1 MKLIIDFYKE
11 LDVLNLILFWGI
23 IIVITLL
30 LTFSIIMVNKNK
42 KLRQII
48 ATKYPKKISEDE
60 ELLNEYDED
69 LAIKKDVYDEEYE
82 KQNYS
87 QIVEEQENKSEANF
101 IHDYNES
108 KSEIETLPNIEIKE
122 NISNKYQE
130 INKEETI
137 KKDNSLDNTV
147 KIDDIDHKNTKEEIE
162 NNHKNQSFVAEE
174 YIMEYNTNKN
184 NQLDKYNVEIEKK
197 IEPVENIN
205 TPKQNVVTPTV
216 SKPYQKN
223 VLREMY
229 SNQTSPI
236 GITQKNIEKKQEIN
250 RAIDLNNNLNY
261 QKTEENNYIK
271 ENENRYIN
279 PIKKDTHL
287 VIDNN
292 RNNYEQKR
300 NYLRDVSQE
309 LNKANASSEIKRTS
323 YELKQEEEAI
333 ISFKELMEKKDSIQ
347 MIDEEEAIIS
357 IEELVKH
364 EKEKLYQITP
374 EEEDNKFVTELKKFR
389 NDL

>member
-48 ATKYPKKISEDE
+48 AAKYPKKISEDE
-60 ELLNEYDED
+60 ELLNEFDED

-82 KQNYS
+82 KQDYS
-87 QIVEEQENKSEANF
+87 QIVEEQENKSKANF
-101 IHDYNES
+101 IHDYNET
-108 KSEIETLPNIEIKE
+108 KTEIETLPNLEIKE

-130 INKEETI
+130 INKEENI

-147 KIDDIDHKNTKEEIE
+147 KIDDIDHKNIKEEIE

-174 YIMEYNTNKN
+174 YIMEYNTNKH
-184 NQLDKYNVEIEKK
+184 NQLDKYNEENEKK
-197 IEPVENIN
+197 LEPMENIN
-205 TPKQNVVTPTV
+205 IQKQDVVVQTV

-236 GITQKNIEKKQEIN
+236 GITQKNIEKRQEIN

-261 QKTEENNYIK
+261 QKNEENQYAK
-271 ENENRYIN
+271 ESENRYIN
-279 PIKKDTHL
+279 PVKKDTNL

-309 LNKANASSEIKRTS
+309 LNKANESSGIKRTS

-374 EEEDNKFVTELKKFR
+374 EEEDERFVNELKKFR

>member
-48 ATKYPKKISEDE
+48 AAKYPKKISEDE
-60 ELLNEYDED
+60 ELLNEFDED

-82 KQNYS
+82 KQDY
-87 QIVEEQENKSEANF
+87 QQVIEEQENKSEANF

-108 KSEIETLPNIEIKE
+108 KSEIKALPNIEIKE

-130 INKEETI
+130 INKEENI
-137 KKDNSLDNTV
+137 KIDNSLDNTV

-184 NQLDKYNVEIEKK
+184 NQLDKYNVENEKK

-205 TPKQNVVTPTV
+205 TPKQDVVMPTV

-250 RAIDLNNNLNY
+250 KAIDLNNNLNY

-292 RNNYEQKR
+292 RNNYEQNR

-309 LNKANASSEIKRTS
+309 LNKANASSDIKRTS

-374 EEEDNKFVTELKKFR
+374 EEEDERFVNELKKFR

>member
-48 ATKYPKKISEDE
+48 AAKYPKKISEDE

-82 KQNYS
+82 KQDYS
-87 QIVEEQENKSEANF
+87 KIVEEQENKSEANF
-101 IHDYNES
+101 IHDYNKS

-184 NQLDKYNVEIEKK
+184 NQLDKYNVETEKK

-261 QKTEENNYIK
+261 QKTEENNCIK

-309 LNKANASSEIKRTS
+309 LNKANASSDIKRTS

-374 EEEDNKFVTELKKFR
+374 EEEDERFVNELKKFR

>member
-48 ATKYPKKISEDE
+48 AEKYPKKISEDE
-60 ELLNEYDED
+60 ELLNEFDED
-69 LAIKKDVYDEEYE
+69 LAIKKDAYDEEYE
-82 KQNYS
+82 KQDY
-87 QIVEEQENKSEANF
+87 QQVIEEQENKSEANF
-101 IHDYNES
+101 IHDYNET
-108 KSEIETLPNIEIKE
+108 KTEIETLPNLEIKE

-130 INKEETI
+130 INKEENI

-147 KIDDIDHKNTKEEIE
+147 KIDDIDHKNIKEEME

-184 NQLDKYNVEIEKK
+184 NQLDKYNVENEKK

-205 TPKQNVVTPTV
+205 TPKQDAVMPTV

-250 RAIDLNNNLNY
+250 KAIDLNNNLNY
-261 QKTEENNYIK
+261 QKNEENLYVK
-271 ENENRYIN
+271 ESENRYIN
-279 PIKKDTHL
+279 PVKKDTNL
-287 VIDNN
+287 VIENN

-309 LNKANASSEIKRTS
+309 LNKANASSGIKRTS

-374 EEEDNKFVTELKKFR
+374 EEEDERFVNELKKFR